1 MPPDT
6 TAKQKDERNP
16 LPRFLPPLYV
26 SIVTLSNRANTKLAV
41 AISQEA
47 TSCPRNRANLRP
59 AKPKPRRP
67 SRMRSSVHLPQ
78 PSTGR
83 NNPPHT
89 PSTAAAGRRE
99 RSAGPSPAPS
109 PPSPSYGKD
118 AGGAHPTGSAS
129 MPGEQGQ
136 RAPAPGAPRGQG

>member
-26 SIVTLSNRANTKLAV
+26 SIVTLSNRANTKLAM

-47 TSCPRNRANLRP
+47 TSCPRNRSNLRP
-59 AKPKPRRP
+59 AKPKPRSP
-67 SRMRSSVHLPQ
+67 SRLRSSVPLPQ
-78 PSTGR
+78 ASVGR
-83 NNPPHT
+83 NNQPRT
-89 PSTAAAGRRE
+89 PSTPAAGRRE
-99 RSAGPSPAPS
+99 RSAGPSPAPP
-109 PPSPSYGKD
+109 PPSPGYGKG

-129 MPGEQGQ
+129 MPGGEGQ
-136 RAPAPGAPRGQG
+136 WAPAAGAPRGRG